1 MVKPLEIGIFIPIGN
16 DGWLISTNAPHYKPT
31 YELNRDVVLKAESY
45 GFDFALSMIKL
56 RGYGG
61 VTEHWDYNLE
71 SFTLMAGIAPLTKR
85 IKLFASSAILT
96 LPPAIVARMAVTIE
110 NMCPGRFGVNIVT
123 GWQAAEYE
131 QMGLWPGNEYFG
143 YRYDYAEEYVKVMQ
157 ELWEKGSSD
166 LKGKYFTMNDCRLLP
181 KPSTK
186 IPIIAAGQ
194 SDRGTKFASEFA
206 DYNFTI
212 AVGINTPTA
221 FRESNQRLVD
231 AAKATGRDVGSMIL
245 MMVIADET
253 NEKAQ
258 SKWDHYCAGTDE
270 GALEWAAKQMARD
283 EKADARST
291 AGIIVSSTG
300 HKVNT
305 KQGVLVGSYEVVA
318 SQLDEISEVEG
329 VKGVMLIF
337 DEFLQGLDNFAKY
350 IQPRMKSRAKVNG
363 IIARIFQ
370 HLLAVVTVL
379 NNILGEQSVLS
390 IFICEMGPENWK
402 SHLRWHSPFV
412 QNTFASLCLGLTA
425 GIYVALAS
433 LGAGGGRPE
442 SQHMIDIA
450 QASLDGSA
458 FLVGLF
464 AGVLLNRLGPAVCI
478 SVGAMGYP
486 IYVGGYWYFGEN
498 GRLVFPIAG
507 AVILGMTANLIN
519 AAVGYIAISYSE
531 ERYKGF
537 YVCWMQVIIYTCSMV
552 ASIIPLA
559 IDANDPSA
567 DRVPTAVYGTFV
579 ALMCCAV
586 ILGVFVLPAE
596 KIKRSDGTDIAR
608 IPPMTFMAAIRGSI
622 KCFKDW
628 RLLLLVPGMMSSE
641 IHLVYLGVANGWQ
654 NNSRVR
660 ALDSFV
666 ALFLS
671 IPINLFLSWLL
682 DNKRWTRKTRA
693 FVGTGFVGIFLLGS
707 FIAEMVIVSKWHRH
721 GVAPQLDWDSDGF
734 AGQLILFI
742 IAWNAGGLV
751 LNLVTWYL
759 GAMSNDPLLCA
770 NYTGLLRCLISA
782 GQGMMFG
789 IDASAVPFVNEAG
802 AMFGMFAMSILGM
815 LAFATFC
822 LEETRYFKEEH
833 VIVPFYAQE
842 QLHGEEPPTVEV
854 VQPDDYTYN
863 YPKGATS

>member
-363 IIARIFQ
+363 
-370 HLLAVVTVL
+370 
-379 NNILGEQSVLS
+379 
-390 IFICEMGPENWK
+390 
-402 SHLRWHSPFV
+402 
-412 QNTFASLCLGLTA
+412 
-425 GIYVALAS
+425 
-433 LGAGGGRPE
+433 
-442 SQHMIDIA
+442 
-450 QASLDGSA
+450 ASLDGSA